1 MTAKF
6 RQINHKFLCIESP
19 LLLGTAGNP
28 KLVHFSLT
36 EKILESNYFLD
47 PYFTKS
53 LKNKSNYKWQHI
65 FILFYH
71 LHDHDFSSNSS
82 LDHGSSLI
90 GSEYC
95 WRPFFCS
102 IESVW
107 RIFLCPA
114 ACPALCI
121 ILCILRMAIHNIN
134 HYHCPSRNSCH
145 HPGTAQRC
153 SRQPHTALLHS
164 QPVFSPIFTMGNFC
178 YQSQSDKLQ
187 WIGSNS
193 ESQTKW
199 EFGNVKRVHER
210 RD

>member
-47 PYFTKS
+47 PYYIQLYQIFKK
-53 LKNKSNYKWQHI
+53 LKGWHLI
-65 FILFYH
+65 FNFIIICMIMTLN
-71 LHDHDFSSNSS
+71 LI
-82 LDHGSSLI
+82 I

-95 WRPFFCS
+95 WWASFCS

-107 RIFLCPA
+107 CYSSRIFLCPA

-199 EFGNVKRVHER
+199 EFGNVKHVHELK
-210 RD
+210 D